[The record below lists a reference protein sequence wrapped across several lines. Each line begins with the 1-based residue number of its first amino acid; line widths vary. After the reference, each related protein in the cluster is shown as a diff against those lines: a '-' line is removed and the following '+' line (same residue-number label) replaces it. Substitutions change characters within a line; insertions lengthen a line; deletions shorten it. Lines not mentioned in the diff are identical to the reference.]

1 MSDIYMSHCGTDKS
15 ALDPALEQL
24 GLQVAAD
31 GFHIQW
37 AKGNRRHPRNWRQ
50 SRKIYDT
57 CLIIFLELFT
67 TAISTSG
74 SNAANDALNEFDI
87 QRELAIFIFVSLYLL
102 GQGFGAIVLP
112 PYSESFGRKN
122 LYVASTAVYSISC
135 AVVAAVPSL
144 IGVAVGRL
152 VSGFVSSIPTT
163 VVVGSIEDMYNAKDR
178 VWVICVWAIVANL
191 GLVVGPIYS
200 TFITADLGWRWVFY
214 VATMV
219 TGVLAFLLLTI
230 RESRPSLLLAQEV
243 DTLRRITGIET
254 LQASNPDMI
263 PDLRTFVRVALG
275 RPVRLLC
282 TELIVFVVS
291 FMSGIAV
298 ALVYLFT
305 EALPPIYEAFGFSP
319 RLSCLPFVALGIG
332 MLAGLSTR
340 CIDLRIIDTHR
351 RNGRPLVPEHKLTG
365 FSIGTPILAAALWL
379 YAWTIPPEV
388 SNVHWIVS
396 AIALVLIGYA
406 LNEIDYVLSGYLT
419 DSYLSYAASGLAA
432 LSLVRALLSAV
443 LPLISSPM
451 FTGIGNNMAVSV
463 LAGLATV
470 FCVIP
475 PLFARFGRVLRA
487 RSEFAKY
494 SLRMY
499 HEHSVDEDGL

>member
-1 MSDIYMSHCGTDKS
+1 M
-15 ALDPALEQL
+15 
-24 GLQVAAD
+24 
-31 GFHIQW
+31 
-37 AKGNRRHPRNWRQ
+37 
-50 SRKIYDT
+50 
-57 CLIIFLELFT
+57 
-67 TAISTSG
+67 
-74 SNAANDALNEFDI
+74 
-87 QRELAIFIFVSLYLL
+87 
-102 GQGFGAIVLP
+102 
-112 PYSESFGRKN
+112 
-122 LYVASTAVYSISC
+122 
-135 AVVAAVPSL
+135 
-144 IGVAVGRL
+144 
-152 VSGFVSSIPTT
+152 
-163 VVVGSIEDMYNAKDR
+163 
-178 VWVICVWAIVANL
+178 
-191 GLVVGPIYS
+191 
-200 TFITADLGWRWVFY
+200 FY

-388 SNVHWIVS
+388 TNVHWIVS